1 MKKTIVLIC
10 VVLLLSVA
18 CGAMAQ
24 TVWAQPAEL
33 LRPVLA
39 GKTLTGIMSGYSLNG
54 DGGISTMYVT
64 LYEQARFAAKDVE
77 ALQPGDTLM
86 GGGMSITVKAIE
98 ADEWGYTLTGEW
110 DEILNLIRDDQGG
123 YYAVDDTEHTL
134 WLQVCQLECNMAEGF
149 EFVDDSDP
157 DPDAQPIVRPVED
170 LVKGYEGD
178 MVFLPD
184 NMRITFDDDC
194 RVTQVLYLYTPWN

>member
-1 MKKTIVLIC
+1 MKKMAVLIC

-18 CGAMAQ
+18 CGAIAQ
-24 TVWAQPAEL
+24 TVSAQPAEL
-33 LRPVLA
+33 LRPILA
-39 GKTLTGIMSGYSLNG
+39 GKTLTAIMSGYSLSGN
-54 DGGISTMYVT
+54 DEISTMYVS
-64 LYEQARFAAKDVE
+64 LYERAHFAAKDVE

-110 DEILNLIRDDQGG
+110 DEILNLIRDEQGD

-134 WLQVCQLECNMAEGF
+134 WLEVCQLECSMADEF

-157 DPDAQPIVRPVED
+157 DLDAQPIVRPVED

-194 RVTQVLYLYTPWN
+194 RVTRVLYLYTPWN

>member
-1 MKKTIVLIC
+1 
-10 VVLLLSVA
+10 
-18 CGAMAQ
+18 
-24 TVWAQPAEL
+24 
-33 LRPVLA
+33 
-39 GKTLTGIMSGYSLNG
+39 
-54 DGGISTMYVT
+54 MYVS

-110 DEILNLIRDDQGG
+110 DEILNLIRDEQGG
-123 YYAVDDTEHTL
+123 YYAMDDTEHTL
-134 WLQVCQLECNMAEGF
+134 WLEVCQLECNLAEEF
-149 EFVDDSDP
+149 EFVDDSEPGP
-157 DPDAQPIVRPVED
+157 DGKPIVRPVED
-170 LVKGYEGD
+170 LVKGYDGD

>member
-1 MKKTIVLIC
+1 MKKISVLIC

-24 TVWAQPAEL
+24 TVSAQPAEL

-39 GKTLTGIMSGYSLNG
+39 GKTLTGIMNGYSLSGN
-54 DGGISTMYVT
+54 DELSTIYVS
-64 LYEQARFAAKDVE
+64 LYEQARFLAKDVE

-86 GGGMSITVKAIE
+86 GGGLSITVKAIE

-110 DEILNLIRDDQGG
+110 DETMNLIRDEQGG
-123 YYAVDDTEHTL
+123 YYAVDSTEHTL
-134 WLQVCQLECNMAEGF
+134 WLEVCQLECNLADGF
-149 EFVDDSDP
+149 EFVDDSEPGP
-157 DPDAQPIVRPVED
+157 DGKPIVRPVED
-170 LVKGYEGD
+170 LMKGYEGD

-194 RVTQVLYLYTPWN
+194 RVIRILYLYTPWN